1 MSLRKSS
8 LLAGLLATLALA
20 TSVFADCVLPIIIFA
35 EVTTS
40 LSTVRAQADAAG
52 FAEVRNFQGE
62 VCDFVPIKATV
73 TITQN
78 GTTAKTLTQNAIGS
92 VTLTA
97 HAPAAVGNC
106 YASSILAVASA
117 TPLPN
122 GTGQGGEVCWYGPP
136 GPRENSPTCPL
147 ILDLN
152 SDGIHTTGLEDP
164 VDFWIDLEGRSLT
177 TAWTNPQTEEA
188 FLWMDLNNDHTAHVT
203 ELFGSRMV
211 APNGAYHANGF
222 DALLK
227 FDRHEFGG
235 DYDGQITHR
244 DRAWASLR
252 LWVDRNHDGVSQ
264 QGEISVLSAHRIVA
278 LNLAHTEGETYD
290 EHGNE
295 LYLIGS
301 YIVRV
306 HGQDTEL
313 RTMADIEFRFVPN

>member
-1 MSLRKSS
+1 LQ
-8 LLAGLLATLALA
+8 GLLVTLALTPSGFA
-20 TSVFADCVLPIIIFA
+20 DCLVPIAVFADVN
-35 EVTTS
+35 TS
-40 LSTVRAQADAAG
+40 LSTVRAEVDGAG
-52 FAEVRNFQGE
+52 EANVRNFQGE
-62 VCDFVPIKATV
+62 VCDFLSITATV
-73 TITQN
+73 TITEN
-78 GTTAKTLTQNAIGS
+78 GGTAATLTKNGLGS

-97 HAPAAVGNC
+97 HAPAEVGNC
-106 YASSILAVASA
+106 YASSILASA
-117 TPLPN
+117 GPLPN
-122 GTGQGGEVCWYGPP
+122 GTGTGAEVCWYGPP
-136 GPRENSPTCPL
+136 PPRENSPTCPL

-152 SDGIHTTGLEDP
+152 SDGIHTTDLEDP
-164 VDFWIDLEGRSLT
+164 VHFWIDLEGRSLT

-244 DRAWASLR
+244 DRAWARLR
-252 LWVDRNHDGVSQ
+252 LWVDRNHDGISQ
-264 QGEISVLSAHRIVA
+264 QGEISVLSSHRIVA
-278 LNLAHTEGETYD
+278 LNLAYTEGETYD

-306 HGQDTEL
+306 HGRDTEL
-313 RTMADIEFRFVPN
+313 RTMADIEFRFIPN

>member
-1 MSLRKSS
+1 MSLQRHS
-8 LLAGLLATLALA
+8 LLAGLLVTLALP
-20 TSVFADCVLPIIIFA
+20 TTVFADCLVPVAIDA
-35 EVTTS
+35 DVTTS
-40 LSTVRAQADAAG
+40 LSTVRAQVDAAG
-52 FAEVRNFQGE
+52 NAEVRNLAGE
-62 VCDFVPIKATV
+62 PCDFLPIKVTV
-73 TITQN
+73 TITRN
-78 GTTAKTLTQNAIGS
+78 GTTAATLTKNGLGS

-122 GTGQGGEVCWYGPP
+122 GTGTGAEKCWVGPP

-152 SDGIHTTGLEDP
+152 SDGIHTTGLDDP
-164 VDFWIDLEGRSLT
+164 VHFWIDLEGRSLT

-211 APNGAYHANGF
+211 APDGAYHANGF
-222 DALLK
+222 DALRK
-227 FDRHEFGG
+227 FDRADFGG

-244 DRAWASLR
+244 DRAWARLR

-264 QGEISVLSAHRIVA
+264 QGEISVLSSHRIVA
-278 LNLAHTEGETYD
+278 LNLAYTEGETYD

-295 LYLIGS
+295 LYLVGS
-301 YIVRV
+301 YTVRV
-306 HGQDTEL
+306 PGRDTEL
-313 RTMADIEFRFVPN
+313 RTMADIEFRFIPN